1 MRRSPVGGCSCAGMC
16 GSRGGM
22 VAHAILWTALVRP
35 SLEQDAEVQVECP
48 EDTVSTGQGSEGGQ
62 PAAGRT
68 ADVEN
73 TVGPAD
79 LWGLIEAQKSTV
91 FPAAYFTDL
100 VALLEKGLETTIKND
115 KGGGEKGGEKGGGGG
130 EPALFSA
137 EELARLLQ
145 ARQDFLAIQGRTLR
159 PELTKHLEERKLQVL
174 GHARLPA
181 DGSTMHGVQ
190 AVPEQLL
197 SA

>member
-1 MRRSPVGGCSCAGMC
+1 MRFPLDDIGDTVELEPVAFGETGRIGDANVEQRRSGMQPC
-16 GSRGGM
+16 
-22 VAHAILWTALVRP
+22 L
-35 SLEQDAEVQVECP
+35 AEF
-48 EDTVSTGQGSEGGQ
+48 ED
-62 PAAGRT
+62 
-68 ADVEN
+68 

>member
-1 MRRSPVGGCSCAGMC
+1 MC
-16 GSRGGM
+16 IRDSLGLYGF
-22 VAHAILWTALVRP
+22 AIL
-35 SLEQDAEVQVECP
+35 
-48 EDTVSTGQGSEGGQ
+48 GQGSEGGQ

-115 KGGGEKGGEKGGGGG
+115 KGGGGEKGGEKGGGGG

-174 GHARLPA
+174 GQARLPA

>member
-1 MRRSPVGGCSCAGMC
+1 MAVRAQPTHRYGRPRC
-16 GSRGGM
+16 GRGAADG
-22 VAHAILWTALVRP
+22 
-35 SLEQDAEVQVECP
+35 SLRH
-48 EDTVSTGQGSEGGQ
+48 
-62 PAAGRT
+62 GR
-68 ADVEN
+68 
-73 TVGPAD
+73 
-79 LWGLIEAQKSTV
+79 L
-91 FPAAYFTDL
+91 YFTDL